1 MTTTAASS
9 TDGRF
14 LLTFEDMADELP
26 VPRAALLELGMSE
39 EEIAEALASKPLVV
53 ANQAH
58 LKPGAWFDVPAARRA
73 KNAIESFKHT
83 KGRWGGNALLLA
95 PWQLVWAIAPVFGW
109 LYDDEEA
116 GRPVRVIR
124 TAWVEVP
131 RKNGKSTIS
140 SGAALTLLLADRE
153 VGAEVY
159 AAAGSL
165 DQAKRVFDDA
175 KRMAQ
180 TSRAVRGRV
189 DARAAALLTP
199 RTGGVLRALSKIAET
214 AHGLNVSGGVIDEVH
229 VHKKRDLVDA
239 IETGTGARDQPL
251 IIFITTADEGE
262 EGTIYDEKHTYTVRV
277 AELVVEDPSHFG
289 VIWAAEE
296 KDDPFTEATWRKAN
310 PGLGVSPTLA
320 YLRKEAAKAQ
330 TTPSYFPTFCRLH
343 LNRRMRAKVRWLP
356 MPLWDANK
364 GTPSEPRRLRFQ
376 PAWGGL
382 DLSAVSDLSAWVLVA
397 RSRQRGKELEIIPR
411 FWVPEERCDELA
423 HQLQVPLREWV
434 NAGLLTLT
442 EGDAIDYAAIEDQ
455 ILADSRTYRI
465 QRLSYDRMFA
475 GGSLQRIEAN
485 PRIGEVVPVMQ
496 TYSGMGPAAKETER
510 LLREKAFVHDGNK
523 VLRWNAGCVEVIR
536 DGNDNMRPVKPK
548 RDESSA
554 RIDGIAALVMAVD
567 GYLRRKAIKDEALS
581 A

>member
-1 MTTTAASS
+1 MTTTCS

-14 LLTFEDMADELP
+14 HLTFEDQADELP
-26 VPRAALLELGMSE
+26 VPRAALHELGLSDD
-39 EEIAEALASKPLVV
+39 EIAEALASKPLVV

-58 LKPGAWFDVPAARRA
+58 LKSGAWFDVPAARRA
-73 KNAIESFKHT
+73 KQAIESFKHT

-95 PWQLVWAIAPVFGW
+95 PWQLVWVIAPVFGW

-116 GRPVRVIR
+116 GRPVRVVR

-153 VGAEVY
+153 VGPEVY

-189 DARAAALLTP
+189 DARAAVLLTP
-199 RTGGVLRALSKIAET
+199 RTGGVLRALSRIAET

-229 VHKKRDLVDA
+229 VHKSRDLVDA

-251 IIFITTADEGE
+251 IIFITTADEGD

-277 AELVVEDPSHFG
+277 AELVVEDPSHYG

-296 KDDPFTEATWRKAN
+296 KDDPFAESTWRKAN

-320 YLRKEAAKAQ
+320 YLRKEAAKAKV
-330 TTPSYFPTFCRLH
+330 TPSYFPTFCRLH
-343 LNRRMRAKVRWLP
+343 LNRRMRSKVRWLP
-356 MPLWDANK
+356 MPLWDANQ
-364 GTPSEPRRLRFQ
+364 GELTPARRQRFQ

-382 DLSAVSDLSAWVLVA
+382 DLSAVSDLSAWVLVV
-397 RSRQRGKELEIIPR
+397 RSRQPGKELEIIPR
-411 FWVPEERCDELA
+411 FWVPEERCDDLA
-423 HQLQVPLREWV
+423 HQLQMPLRDWV
-434 NAGLLTLT
+434 EAGLLTLT

-465 QRLSYDRMFA
+465 QRISYDRMFA

-485 PRIGEVVPVMQ
+485 PRIAEVTPMSQ
-496 TYSGMGPAAKETER
+496 TYLGMGPASKETER
-510 LLREKAFVHDGNK
+510 LLRERAFVHDGHK

-536 DGNDNMRPVKPK
+536 DGNDNIRPVKPK

-567 GYLRRKAIKDEALS
+567 GYLRRKVVRETADS

>member
-1 MTTTAASS
+1 
-9 TDGRF
+9 
-14 LLTFEDMADELP
+14 MADELP
-26 VPRAALLELGMSE
+26 VPRAALRELGMSD

-95 PWQLVWAIAPVFGW
+95 PWQLVWVIAPVFGW

-296 KDDPFTEATWRKAN
+296 KDDPFAEATWRKAN

-343 LNRRMRAKVRWLP
+343 LNRRMRSKVRWLP
-356 MPLWDANK
+356 MPLWDANE

-411 FWVPEERCDELA
+411 FWLPEDRCDELA

-434 NAGLLTLT
+434 DAGLLTLT
-442 EGDAIDYAAIEDQ
+442 EGDAIDYAAIEEQ

-465 QRLSYDRMFA
+465 QRVSYDRMFA

-485 PRIGEVVPVMQ
+485 PRIGEVVPVLQ
-496 TYSGMGPAAKETER
+496 TYLGMGPAAKETER
-510 LLREKAFVHDGNK
+510 LLRERVFVHDGNK
-523 VLRWNAGCVEVIR
+523 VLRWNASCVEVIR
-536 DGNDNMRPVKPK
+536 DGNDNLRPVKPK
-548 RDESSA
+548 RDESTA

-567 GYLRRKAIKDEALS
+567 GYLRRKQVKDEALS

>member
-1 MTTTAASS
+1 
-9 TDGRF
+9 
-14 LLTFEDMADELP
+14 
-26 VPRAALLELGMSE
+26 
-39 EEIAEALASKPLVV
+39 
-53 ANQAH
+53 
-58 LKPGAWFDVPAARRA
+58 
-73 KNAIESFKHT
+73 
-83 KGRWGGNALLLA
+83 
-95 PWQLVWAIAPVFGW
+95 
-109 LYDDEEA
+109 
-116 GRPVRVIR
+116 
-124 TAWVEVP
+124 
-131 RKNGKSTIS
+131 
-140 SGAALTLLLADRE
+140 
-153 VGAEVY
+153 
-159 AAAGSL
+159 
-165 DQAKRVFDDA
+165 
-175 KRMAQ
+175 
-180 TSRAVRGRV
+180 
-189 DARAAALLTP
+189 
-199 RTGGVLRALSKIAET
+199 
-214 AHGLNVSGGVIDEVH
+214 
-229 VHKKRDLVDA
+229 
-239 IETGTGARDQPL
+239 
-251 IIFITTADEGE
+251 ITTADEGE

-277 AELVVEDPSHFG
+277 AELVVEDPSHYG

-296 KDDPFTEATWRKAN
+296 KDDPFAEATWRKAN

-330 TTPSYFPTFCRLH
+330 VTPSYFPTFCRLH

-356 MPLWDANK
+356 MPLWDANE
-364 GTPSEPRRLRFQ
+364 GTPSEPRQLRFQ

-423 HQLQVPLREWV
+423 HQLQVPLRDWV

-485 PRIGEVVPVMQ
+485 PRIGEVVPMSQ
-496 TYSGMGPAAKETER
+496 TYLGMGPAAKETER
-510 LLREKAFVHDGNK
+510 LLRERAFVHDGNK

>member
-1 MTTTAASS
+1 MTTTCS
-9 TDGRF
+9 TDGRY
-14 LLTFEDMADELP
+14 LLTVEDLADELP
-26 VPRAALLELGMSE
+26 VPRAALHELGLSD
-39 EEIAEALASKPLVV
+39 EEIAEALDARPLVV
-53 ANQAH
+53 AHQAH

-95 PWQLVWAIAPVFGW
+95 PWQLVWVIAPVFGW

-153 VGAEVY
+153 IGAEVY

-165 DQAKRVFDDA
+165 EQARRVFDDA

-189 DARAAALLTP
+189 DARAAVLLTP
-199 RTGGVLRALSKIAET
+199 RTGGVLRALSRIAET

-229 VHKKRDLVDA
+229 VHKSRDLVDA

-251 IIFITTADEGE
+251 IIFITTADEGD
-262 EGTIYDEKHTYTVRV
+262 EGTIYDEKHQYTVRV
-277 AELVVEDPSHFG
+277 AELVVEDPSHYG

-296 KDDPFTEATWRKAN
+296 GDDPFAESTWRKAN

-320 YLRKEAAKAQ
+320 YLRKEAAKAKV
-330 TTPSYFPTFCRLH
+330 TPSYFPTFCRLH
-343 LNRRMRAKVRWLP
+343 LNRRMRSKVRWLP
-356 MPLWDANK
+356 MPLWDANE
-364 GTPSEPRRLRFQ
+364 GELTPARRQRFQ

-382 DLSAVSDLSAWVLVA
+382 DLSAVSDLSAWVLVV
-397 RSRQRGKELEIIPR
+397 RSRQAGKELEIIPR

-423 HQLQVPLREWV
+423 HQLQMPLREWSE
-434 NAGLLTLT
+434 AGLLTLT
-442 EGDAIDYAAIEDQ
+442 EGDAIDYGAIEEQ

-465 QRLSYDRMFA
+465 QRISYDRMFA
-475 GGSLQRIEAN
+475 GGSLQRIDAN
-485 PRIGEVVPVMQ
+485 PRIGEVVPMSQ
-496 TYSGMGPAAKETER
+496 TYLGMSPAAKETER
-510 LLREKAFVHDGNK
+510 LLRDRAFVHDRHK

-536 DGNDNMRPVKPK
+536 DGNDNIRPVKPK

-567 GYLRRKAIKDEALS
+567 GYLRRKVVRETADS

>member
-1 MTTTAASS
+1 
-9 TDGRF
+9 
-14 LLTFEDMADELP
+14 MADELP
-26 VPRAALLELGMSE
+26 VPRAALRELGMSD

-95 PWQLVWAIAPVFGW
+95 PWQLVWVIAPVFGW

-296 KDDPFTEATWRKAN
+296 KDDPFAEATWRKAN

-343 LNRRMRAKVRWLP
+343 LNRRMRSKVRWLP
-356 MPLWDANK
+356 MPLWDANE

-411 FWVPEERCDELA
+411 FWLPEDRCDELA

-434 NAGLLTLT
+434 DAGLLTLT
-442 EGDAIDYAAIEDQ
+442 EGDAIDYAAIEEQ

-465 QRLSYDRMFA
+465 QRVSYDRMFA

-485 PRIGEVVPVMQ
+485 PRIGEVVPVLQ
-496 TYSGMGPAAKETER
+496 TYLGMGPAAKETER
-510 LLREKAFVHDGNK
+510 LLRERVFVHDGNK
-523 VLRWNAGCVEVIR
+523 VLRWNASCVEVIR
-536 DGNDNMRPVKPK
+536 DGNDNLRPVKPK
-548 RDESSA
+548 RDESTA

-567 GYLRRKAIKDEALS
+567 GYLRRKQIKDEALS